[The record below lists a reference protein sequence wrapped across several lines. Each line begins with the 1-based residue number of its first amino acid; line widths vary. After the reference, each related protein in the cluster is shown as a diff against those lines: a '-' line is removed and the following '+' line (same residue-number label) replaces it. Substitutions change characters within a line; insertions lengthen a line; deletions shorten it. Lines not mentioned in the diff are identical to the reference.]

1 MEEEEGFKADA
12 VNWGSFERRC
22 WLITDDADLVEIS
35 SVFRGF
41 VATKRKRE
49 RERERERFIMRI
61 IMRKRFGPI
70 CHKE

>member
-49 RERERERFIMRI
+49 REREREIYYAHYYAQALRPR
-61 IMRKRFGPI
+61 PP
-70 CHKE
+70 